1 MKKFILILL
10 ATLSFS
16 ICGFAQNAQKVSE
29 ILESNE
35 ISKAQASY
43 FVCVYQ
49 NFASETV
56 EENQAFE
63 ILTQK
68 NLFKSQ
74 ENPQEKISLSKSCYL
89 IAKSSQMKGGIFY
102 SIFKSP
108 RYAFREFKALKIVP
122 QNADPNQKVSG
133 SELIALLNG
142 FEKKSQ
148 NKR

>member
-10 ATLSFS
+10 TILSFS
-16 ICGFAQNAQKVSE
+16 ISSFAQSSQKISE
-29 ILESNE
+29 ILESTE

-49 NFASETV
+49 NLAQENAT
-56 EENQAFE
+56 ENQAFNVLLE
-63 ILTQK
+63 K

-89 IAKSSQMKGGIFY
+89 ISETGKMKGGIFY
-102 SIFKSP
+102 SIFHSP
-108 RYAFREFKALKIVP
+108 RYAFREFKALGIVP
-122 QNADPNQKVSG
+122 QSSDPNQKVSG
-133 SELIALLNG
+133 SEFIALLNG